1 MRRSSPVNIGRRRTE
16 LSQALSDCRRAALI
30 IGTFSVVI
38 NTLMLAPSLYM
49 MQVYDRVITTGHM
62 ETLIFLTGIAALAL
76 IVLAALDTLRSSV
89 MVRIGCWL
97 NDRLGPVFL
106 ASSIRS
112 QLRGDGC
119 GAQPL
124 RDLAQIQNFVAS
136 QGLTVF
142 FDAPWIAVFVTLIW
156 ILHPL
161 LGAISLVIAVFL
173 LALSVIN
180 EMTTRRANVDASLA
194 QISAMQEA
202 ETAVRNA
209 EVVHAMGMHPAIMG
223 RWQARNSDAMAATSR
238 AAERGGIL
246 LGITK
251 FSRFFAQ
258 ILILGA
264 GAHLVIHGELS
275 AGSMIAASILLGRAL
290 APVEVAMAAWRN
302 FSAARI
308 SYARLAARLSDFAT
322 EVNRIQLPVPK
333 GHLVVDDVSFGSR
346 ERVILRHVSFEVMP
360 GESVAVIGPSAAGKS
375 TLCRL
380 LVGVIAPTAGQIR
393 LDGSEVVHWDSVQLG
408 RYVGYVPQDVELF
421 AGSVR
426 ENIARMG
433 PVDEEAVVE
442 AASLAHAHE
451 MIQRLPDGYETQIGE
466 SGLRLSGGQRQRIGL
481 ARAVYGDPRLVV
493 LDEPNANLDQA
504 GESALSTAIQD
515 LKKRGV
521 ALIIVGHRPSTLAQA
536 DKIVLLRDGRVE
548 LFGPRDVTLQKLR
561 AAKSPSSVVPMQK
574 PAAMASV
581 AAISELPPGQVE
593 VPELERGA

>member
-1 MRRSSPVNIGRRRTE
+1 VNVGRRRTE

-30 IGTFSVVI
+30 IGTFSLVI
-38 NTLMLAPSLYM
+38 NMLMLAPSLYM
-49 MQVYDRVITTGHM
+49 MQIYDRVITTGHM
-62 ETLIFLTGIAALAL
+62 ETLVFLTGIAALAL

-89 MVRIGCWL
+89 MVRVGCWL
-97 NDRLGPVFL
+97 NDRLGPAFL

-161 LGAISLVIAVFL
+161 LGAISLAIAVLL

-180 EMTTRRANVDASLA
+180 EMATRRANVDASLA

-202 ETAVRNA
+202 EAAVRNA

-223 RWQARNSDAMAATSR
+223 RWQSRNSDAMVATSR

-251 FSRFFAQ
+251 FGRFFAQ

-264 GAHLVIHGELS
+264 GAHLVIHGQLS

-290 APVEVAMAAWRN
+290 APVEVAMSAWRN

-308 SYARLAARLSDFAT
+308 GYARLAARLNDFAT
-322 EVNRIQLPVPK
+322 EVNRIQLPAPK
-333 GHLVVDDVSFGSR
+333 GHIVVDDVSFGSR

-380 LVGVIAPTAGQIR
+380 LVGVIAPTAGQVR

-433 PVDEEAVVE
+433 PVDDEAVVE

-561 AAKSPSSVVPMQK
+561 AAKSANGVVPMQK
-574 PAAMASV
+574 PAAMASM
-581 AAISELPPGQVE
+581 AAMSELPPGQVE